1 MVSGSNL
8 HLTESNLNFE
18 FFVVI
23 NYIVGEFSIEVIL
36 LEVDASLAVHCE

>member
-8 HLTESNLNFE
+8 HLTESDLNFT

-23 NYIVGEFSIEVIL
+23 NYIAGEFTIEVIL
-36 LEVDASLAVHCE
+36 LEVDASLALLCK